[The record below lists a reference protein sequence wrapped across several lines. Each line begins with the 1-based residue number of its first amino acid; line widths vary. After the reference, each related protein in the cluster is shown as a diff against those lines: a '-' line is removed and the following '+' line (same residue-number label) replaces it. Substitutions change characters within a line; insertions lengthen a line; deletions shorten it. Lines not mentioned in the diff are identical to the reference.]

1 MVYGRRRHHRTAGA
15 SSRKA
20 LAKLVVLLA
29 NDEIASSVTLL
40 ISQLNSA
47 FAIRFLWESFSS
59 DNPAVL
65 LHTVHCD
72 FSSPYPQALH
82 AVGVALPAHNAL
94 RLFFSQLLLH
104 ARVFSKISA
113 RHTLCPAGAACSRAL
128 TTPTPKWCSCW
139 YGTHAKSRL
148 LCSPGGCRPA
158 SSGLPSVDSH
168 VDLVVSDPRRVDHHI
183 DSLQVELLLI
193 LLLEL
198 SPTHWSYGFS
208 RAVDFHVL

>member
-1 MVYGRRRHHRTAGA
+1 MVYGRCRHLRTAGA

-72 FSSPYPQALH
+72 FSSHYPQALH

-113 RHTLCPAGAACSRAL
+113 RHTHSA
-128 TTPTPKWCSCW
+128 
-139 YGTHAKSRL
+139 
-148 LCSPGGCRPA
+148 
-158 SSGLPSVDSH
+158 
-168 VDLVVSDPRRVDHHI
+168 
-183 DSLQVELLLI
+183 LQVLLFSCAHDAHSQVVLV
-193 LLLEL
+193 LVWYSCQFSSPLFSWRMSSCFFWASFCRL
-198 SPTHWSYGFS
+198 SRRSCRVRSAARRSSHRFS
-208 RAVDFHVL
+208 TS